1 MSLWSGQIRH
11 LEGSAL
17 SRTESK
23 VAFFFEY
30 GSQSAPHFD
39 RTLLPSIAIMV
50 FHRHHWEDKG
60 GTQPLLSLSKKTP
73 NDHQTLHTVMHGVQG
88 RMWAEGENGLWCG
101 HTLKKPG
108 GSSGSKQQHYGG
120 RAWNRCH
127 SVIISTKSQ
136 LLLEIKSTWTRHAGW
151 RRSRWPAWERS
162 SAWRTVECPRPS
174 DEKYWKRE
182 DTQHCANVS
191 KNHKQL
197 MRPYNHFKLFN
208 QKYCSESFLG
218 PPRCGIGNE

>member
-1 MSLWSGQIRH
+1 MSLCSGQIRH

-39 RTLLPSIAIMV
+39 RTLLPSITIMV

-88 RMWAEGENGLWCG
+88 RMWAEGQIVSDADTHSRSLGGVLALSSNIMED
-101 HTLKKPG
+101 KPETD
-108 GSSGSKQQHYGG
+108 
-120 RAWNRCH
+120 
-127 SVIISTKSQ
+127 VIQ
-136 LLLEIKSTWTRHAGW
+136 
-151 RRSRWPAWERS
+151 
-162 SAWRTVECPRPS
+162 
-174 DEKYWKRE
+174 
-182 DTQHCANVS
+182 
-191 KNHKQL
+191 
-197 MRPYNHFKLFN
+197 
-208 QKYCSESFLG
+208 
-218 PPRCGIGNE
+218 